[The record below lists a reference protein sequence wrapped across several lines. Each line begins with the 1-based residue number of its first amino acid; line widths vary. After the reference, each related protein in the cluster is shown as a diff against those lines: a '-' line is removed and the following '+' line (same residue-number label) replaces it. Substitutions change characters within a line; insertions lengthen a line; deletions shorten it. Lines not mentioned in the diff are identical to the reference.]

1 MADVPADTGNVV
13 RRVAGLL
20 RRTGWTPADFQAF
33 QRSRSKQD
41 EFVREFR
48 RAGGL
53 VAAGSDA
60 ANQLLVPGASLH
72 EELALLV
79 GAGFTPLEAITAAT
93 RHNAT
98 LLGADSLGQLQAGKL
113 ADLVVLN
120 ASPAAN
126 IGATRDIAW
135 VMTRGTII
143 HPDSLRLEW
152 KKAH

>member
-1 MADVPADTGNVV
+1 
-13 RRVAGLL
+13 
-20 RRTGWTPADFQAF
+20 
-33 QRSRSKQD
+33 
-41 EFVREFR
+41 VREFR

-72 EELALLV
+72 DELALLV
-79 GAGFTPLEAITAAT
+79 AAGFTPLEAITTAT

-98 LLGADSLGQLQAGKL
+98 LLGADTLGVLQAGKL

-120 ASPAAN
+120 GNPATN
-126 IGATRDIAW
+126 ITATRDIAW
-135 VMTRGTII
+135 VMMRGTII

-152 KKAH
+152 KKGH